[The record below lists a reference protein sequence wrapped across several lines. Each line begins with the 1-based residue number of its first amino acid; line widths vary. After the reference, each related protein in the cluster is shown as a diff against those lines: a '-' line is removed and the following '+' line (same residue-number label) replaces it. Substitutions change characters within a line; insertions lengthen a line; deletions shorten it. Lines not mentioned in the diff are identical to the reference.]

1 MTYRYDFAQLLN
13 RILEELGLET
23 EYKPEDV
30 VRILRMDSNDVEQ
43 DIKLTAKQRLDEK

>member
-13 RILEELGLET
+13 RIVEELGIDN
-23 EYKPEDV
+23 EYSEPDI

-43 DIKLTAKQRLDEK
+43 DIKLTAKQMLDEE